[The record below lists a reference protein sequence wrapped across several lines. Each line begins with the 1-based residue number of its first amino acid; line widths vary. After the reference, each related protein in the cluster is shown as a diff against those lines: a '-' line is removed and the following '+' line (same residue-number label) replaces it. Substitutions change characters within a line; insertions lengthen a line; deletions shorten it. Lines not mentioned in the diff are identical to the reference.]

1 MFALPSGPAGSW
13 ELRRRLLQMLEMIFE
28 RMLQGQ
34 RSESESVASVSL
46 QRLRGI
52 RHIALDLDGT
62 LYRGQTVFRETIPF
76 LALLDRLGIGRT
88 FLTNNPSK
96 RPEEQLEHLR
106 QLGIEAREDELYTS
120 AHATI
125 ELLRVRFPMI
135 RRVFLLGTPGLA
147 ETFARAGFEM
157 TSDDAA
163 DQPDAVVV
171 GFDLTLTHQRLCRA
185 AWWID
190 KGIPWFATNPDLV
203 CPTDQ
208 PTVLVDCGAICAAL
222 TAATGRS
229 PLAVAG
235 KPDPAML
242 RGILHRRGL
251 EPRQLAM
258 IGDRLYTDIAM
269 ARATGALAVLVLTGE
284 TKADQA
290 ARAQPAPDIVVPTL
304 GELGSLLIRAKQ
316 CDC

>member
-1 MFALPSGPAGSW
+1 
-13 ELRRRLLQMLEMIFE
+13 
-28 RMLQGQ
+28 MLQSQ
-34 RSESESVASVSL
+34 RSESESVDSVPL

-52 RHIALDLDGT
+52 GHIALDLDGT

-120 AHATI
+120 AYATV
-125 ELLRVRFPMI
+125 ELLRERFPMI
-135 RRVFLLGTPGLA
+135 RRIFLLGTPGLA

-157 TSDDAA
+157 TAEDAA

-242 RGILHRRGL
+242 RGILHRHGL

-284 TKADQA
+284 TKADRA
-290 ARAQPAPDIVVPTL
+290 ASAEPAPDIVVSTL
-304 GELGSLLIRAKQ
+304 GELGSLLVRAKQ
-316 CDC
+316 GHC

>member
-1 MFALPSGPAGSW
+1 
-13 ELRRRLLQMLEMIFE
+13 MISE
-28 RMLQGQ
+28 HMLQSKSG
-34 RSESESVASVSL
+34 ESVVSVPL

-52 RHIALDLDGT
+52 RHVALDLDGT

-76 LALLDRLGIGRT
+76 LALLDRLEIGRT

-96 RPEEQLEHLR
+96 RPEEQIEHLR
-106 QLGIEAREDELYTS
+106 ELGIGVREEELYTS

-125 ELLRVRFPMI
+125 ELLRERFPTV

-147 ETFARAGFEM
+147 ETFSRAGFEM
-157 TSDDAA
+157 TLDDPT
-163 DQPDAVVV
+163 DKPDAVVV
-171 GFDLTLTHQRLCRA
+171 AFDLTLTHQRLCRA

-190 KGIPWFATNPDLV
+190 RGVPWFATNPDLV

-242 RGILHRRGL
+242 RGILHRYGL
-251 EPRQLAM
+251 EPEQLAM

-304 GELGSLLIRAKQ
+304 GELGSLLIRARQ
-316 CDC
+316 EHCQR